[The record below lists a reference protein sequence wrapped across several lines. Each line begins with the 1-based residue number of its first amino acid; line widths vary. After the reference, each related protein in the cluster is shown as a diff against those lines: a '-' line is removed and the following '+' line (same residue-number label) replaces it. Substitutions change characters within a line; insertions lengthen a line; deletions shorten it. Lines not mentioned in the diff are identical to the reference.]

1 MNEVYTDSS
10 VALLLQRLQ
19 STLGN
24 CLLVADENWANV
36 NWGLVRNT
44 DQRSI
49 HIISNRYDIAKSAS
63 TAGIDAYF
71 NDFDFSALEPQ
82 SFDTVLFRVAKERA
96 TSHHV
101 INNAAGL
108 LRLNGQLILT
118 GEKNDGL
125 KTYVKQASK
134 LFGDKASAEK
144 NGAHYLASVQLHQ
157 QDASALDDKNYAQT
171 RPIKTCDGLSL
182 ESKPG
187 IFGWDKIDRGS
198 AYLIEHLPQ
207 FLGRYAEAPT
217 TLLDLG
223 CGYGYLS
230 MKASQ
235 QGFMQITGTDNNAA
249 ALSATAKNFQQL
261 DIDNRSVAGDAG
273 DQINGRFDTVLCNP
287 PFHQGFSVDGDMA
300 VKFLSATKRLLNG
313 SGQAL
318 FVVNNF
324 IPLEQKAKA
333 YFRYIDVLANNG
345 SFKLVALAHQ
355 PVKN

>member
-19 STLGN
+19 STMGR

-49 HIISNRYDIAKSAS
+49 HLVSNRYDIAKSAS
-63 TAGIDAYF
+63 AAGIEADF
-71 NDFDFSALEPQ
+71 NDFDFSTWEPQ

-101 INNAAGL
+101 LNRAAEL
-108 LRLNGQLILT
+108 LRLHGQLILT
-118 GEKNDGL
+118 GEKNDGI
-125 KTYVKQASK
+125 KTYVKQANR

-144 NGAHYLASVQLHQ
+144 NGAHYLASVQLYQ
-157 QDASALDDKNYAQT
+157 KDAPALDDKNYPHT
-171 RPIKTCDGLSL
+171 RLIKTGDGSL
-182 ESKPG
+182 MESKPG

-198 AYLIEHLPQ
+198 TYLIEYLPQ
-207 FLGRYAEAPT
+207 FLARYAAPPT

-230 MKASQ
+230 MQASQ
-235 QGFMQITGTDNNAA
+235 QGFIQITGTDNNAA
-249 ALSATAKNFQQL
+249 ALSATAKNFQRL
-261 DIDNRSVAGDAG
+261 NIDNFLVAGDAG
-273 DQINGRFDTVLCNP
+273 NQITGRFDTVLCNP

-300 VKFLSATKRLLNG
+300 VKFLSATKRLLAE

-345 SFKLVALAHQ
+345 SFKLIALSQ
-355 PVKN
+355 QSVKN

>member
-19 STLGN
+19 STVGR

-49 HIISNRYDIAKSAS
+49 HLVSNRYDIAKSAS
-63 TAGIDAYF
+63 AAGIKTYF
-71 NDFDFSALEPQ
+71 NDFDFSALNPQ
-82 SFDTVLFRVAKERA
+82 IFDMVLFRVAKERA

-101 INNAAGL
+101 INRAAEL
-108 LRLNGQLILT
+108 LRLHGQLILT

-125 KTYVKQASK
+125 KTYVKQASR

-157 QDASALDDKNYAQT
+157 QDAPALDDKNYAQT
-171 RPIKTCDGLSL
+171 RPITTSEGLSM

-187 IFGWDKIDRGS
+187 IFGWDKVDRGS
-198 AYLIEHLPQ
+198 AYLIEYLPQ
-207 FLGRYAEAPT
+207 FLGRYFEAPT
-217 TLLDLG
+217 RLLDLG

-230 MKASQ
+230 MQASQ
-235 QGFMQITGTDNNAA
+235 QGFTQITATDNNAA
-249 ALSATAKNFQQL
+249 ALSATARNFQQL
-261 DIDNRSVAGDAG
+261 GIDNVLVAGDAG
-273 DQINGRFDTVLCNP
+273 DQITERFDTVLCNP

-300 VKFLSATKRLLNG
+300 VKFLSATKRLLAE

-345 SFKLVALAHQ
+345 SFKLVALAQ
-355 PVKN
+355 QSVKN